1 MHPTLT
7 IVRPDDPIQARRP
20 KGGIGASDD
29 YDDDDIRMVNH
40 DIWMANH
47 AVGLTRKGINSP
59 ASQVDTEKMKPNYSC
74 GQPPDS
80 QG

>member
-1 MHPTLT
+1 MHLWHPC
-7 IVRPDDPIQARRP
+7 VGRFWP
-20 KGGIGASDD
+20 SD
-29 YDDDDIRMVNH
+29 YDEDDIRMVNH

-74 GQPPDS
+74 GQPLDS